1 MFVYCRQHENA
12 GLQRRCNARQVA
24 DRLRIQIRRRQMKEV
39 HEVLEVLILI
49 IQLALSILRLCEEVR
64 KNEALHANTAEA

>member
-1 MFVYCRQHENA
+1 
-12 GLQRRCNARQVA
+12 
-24 DRLRIQIRRRQMKEV
+24 MKEV

-64 KNEALHANTAEA
+64 KTKPPRE